1 MAGNTPVAITALSIV
16 IIWVGLVATLALTG
30 VFAKSPA
37 RRRACHESLKI
48 LTGYGQQVAPFD
60 PPSATPS
67 ASPQR
72 EVAP

>member
-1 MAGNTPVAITALSIV
+1 MAGNTPVAITALSIA
-16 IIWVGLVATLALTG
+16 IIYVGLVAMLALAG
-30 VFAKSPA
+30 GFAKAPA

-48 LTGYGQQVAPFD
+48 LTGYGQQVTPLD